1 MIRKLVSLQGVE
13 IAIFAVLFLAI
24 IGQSIYLITYVREQ
38 REVQD
43 ALVCQS
49 QLNSAFRDSLTS
61 RTDAAS
67 RERAAQRAFL
77 VSLTQDT
84 TPAQGQKAF
93 SDYLHALDDA
103 DADRANN
110 PLPAPTC

>member
-13 IAIFAVLFLAI
+13 MAIFAILFLAI
-24 IGQSIYLITYVREQ
+24 IGQGIYLVTYVRAQ
-38 REVQD
+38 RETQD
-43 ALVCQS
+43 VLVCQS
-49 QLNSAFRDSLTS
+49 HLNAAFRDALSA

-67 RERAAQRAFL
+67 RERSAQRTFL
-77 VSLTQDT
+77 TSLTQDST
-84 TPAQGQKAF
+84 TAQRQEAYE
-93 SDYLHALDDA
+93 DYLHALDDA